1 MLQPSLPLKS
11 WPKLRPASVDFG
23 LIPGFAAG
31 QSRRDAHKTKT
42 DPALPAERLGVLQ
55 ERGL

>member
-1 MLQPSLPLKS
+1 
-11 WPKLRPASVDFG
+11 LRPASVDFG